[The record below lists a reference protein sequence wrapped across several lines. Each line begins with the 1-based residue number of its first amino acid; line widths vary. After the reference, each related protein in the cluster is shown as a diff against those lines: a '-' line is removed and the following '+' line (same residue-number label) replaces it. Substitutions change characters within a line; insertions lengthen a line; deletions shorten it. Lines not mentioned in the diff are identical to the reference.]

1 MQKFPSS
8 PTEMLHTFFK
18 NRALIFSLSE
28 RQIHGRYRGS
38 FMDSLWPFLNPLI
51 MLAIYTFIFSVVFK
65 TRWSIGSDSKIE
77 FALVL
82 YLGLIIFNIFSE
94 CINSATTLVLLNANY
109 VKRVVFPLEILP
121 IISIASALFYAFISL
136 AIWIFVYILA
146 IGLPPPTIILFP
158 VVIFPFI
165 LFTLGTSWL
174 LAAIGV
180 YVRDVGQVVS
190 ILISALMFLSPVF
203 YPIDSIPVS
212 YQLLFRLNPLTPVIE
227 QMRNIFMWGLW
238 PSWKFQA
245 LWIFV
250 SFFVAWLGFAIF
262 QKLRKGFADV
272 I

>member
-1 MQKFPSS
+1 MQKFSHSPS
-8 PTEMLHTFFK
+8 EMFRTFFQ
-18 NRALIFSLSE
+18 NRALIFSLLE

-38 FMDSLWPFLNPLI
+38 FMDSSWPFLNPLI
-51 MLAIYTFIFSVVFK
+51 MLGIYTFIFSVIFK
-65 TRWSIGSDSKIE
+65 TRWSLGSDSKIE

-109 VKRVVFPLEILP
+109 VKRVIFPLEILP
-121 IISIASALFYAFISL
+121 IVSIGSALFYAFISL
-136 AIWIFVYILA
+136 AVWILVYIAA
-146 IGLPPPTIILFP
+146 IGLPHITIIFFP

-165 LFTLGTSWL
+165 LFTLGVSWFF
-174 LAAIGV
+174 AAVGV
-180 YVRDVGQVVS
+180 YVRDIGQVVY
-190 ILISALMFLSPVF
+190 ILTSALMFLSPVF
-203 YPIDSIPVS
+203 YPIDSIPAS
-212 YQLLFRLNPLTPVIE
+212 YQFLFRLNPLTPVIE
-227 QMRNIFMWGLW
+227 QMRNIFMWGMW

-250 SFFVAWLGFAIF
+250 SFVIAWLGFAIF